1 MPLEF
6 CPGLLNLS
14 GAGLEALLFELESL
28 EARVHWIEI
37 KEGKIVLMRL
47 QDATRDLRAIA
58 DQMLASGIQDL
69 ARDVVVF
76 FSEDAERSF
85 LRPPEATTSL

>member
-1 MPLEF
+1 M
-6 CPGLLNLS
+6 
-14 GAGLEALLFELESL
+14 LFELESL